1 MTAACIC
8 IPIPDRDPS
17 RRAAIPL
24 GALGRLLPQAG
35 GGPGCR
41 PAGWE
46 AEGSSLHKRV
56 GLHPRYRDATAAR
69 TSTPPA
75 ASRFLPFPFRPR
87 RAALFHASIFP
98 IGPPGVEIVCPTLF
112 LSSLLLALQSKPAAF
127 HQRPAARTCFI
138 LAPRSTSSPS
148 FSSLPSLPPPSSPSR
163 LQSPP
168 SRRDLHELPSIFS
181 FALRPPACPRAFDT
195 CRVGNGKH
203 SFVPS
208 QHQSTIPGGLI
219 GGGLPATDSSIIPLS
234 PG

>member
-1 MTAACIC
+1 MRTSRSLNAGTVTAACIC

-98 IGPPGVEIVCPTLF
+98 IGPPGLRSCAQLYFSPRCCWLF
-112 LSSLLLALQSKPAAF
+112 NPNPPHFINALLHAHASSSPLAPPPLLRSLLCHLF
-127 HQRPAARTCFI
+127 
-138 LAPRSTSSPS
+138 
-148 FSSLPSLPPPSSPSR
+148 LPPPPHLVCR
-163 LQSPP
+163 VHHRVGTCMNCPP
-168 SRRDLHELPSIFS
+168 SFRLHYGPPLVHARLTPVASGTGNIRLSPASIN
-181 FALRPPACPRAFDT
+181 R
-195 CRVGNGKH
+195 
-203 SFVPS
+203 PS
-208 QHQSTIPGGLI
+208 QE
-219 GGGLPATDSSIIPLS
+219 A
-234 PG
+234 